1 MPVTDR
7 VKQILSHYASENPGT
22 LTNLYRLLN
31 AGQLAGT
38 GKLVILP
45 VDQGFEHGPA
55 RTFAP
60 NPEGYD
66 PDYHYQLAIDAG
78 CSAYAAPLGA
88 LEAGAAKFAGQIPLI
103 LKLNNSDT
111 LAKID
116 APCSAITGSVEDA
129 LRLGC
134 VGIGYTIY
142 PGSSQRNRM
151 YEDLREL
158 TLEAKRKGLVVVTW
172 SYPRGAGISKAGE
185 TGLDICAYAAHIAA
199 QLGSHIIKVKP
210 PTAHLEQEE
219 SKKALEKAGVKIDT
233 LADRAR
239 YVVQATFNGKRI
251 VIFSGG
257 EAKGTEDV
265 LNDVRELA
273 KGGAFGSIMGR
284 NAFQRPRAES
294 LRLLNDVMSIFRNA
308 LSKENLMSIQHV
320 SYLARGG
327 GSADAELAVPAGEG
341 QVPAVV
347 LIQEWW
353 GLNDHIRSI
362 LQRLAEAGFLA
373 LAPDL
378 YHGKSTADA
387 EEAGKLMTE
396 LDTLRAVREIGGG
409 VDFLRTHERSN
420 GRVGVIGFCMGG
432 ALTFASAC
440 HIEGLGAA
448 VPFYGIPPAEKVD
461 YTRVTAPIL
470 AHFAS
475 RDGWAPP
482 DRAREIQKQIEAAG
496 KSTMRL
502 EIYEAD
508 HAFMNDTRP
517 EVYSAEAAASA
528 WDRSVAFLHEN
539 LRLAGVSV
547 APGRVLQGA
556 HGRHR
561 SPGHRQRWLVPR
573 RCSADHRHRQ
583 GSGGG
588 AAGCGGHRGPL
599 RRAPLR
605 DHPDPGDHGAA
616 VPRAGDPEE
625 PCQGGVDGG
634 RLPPGRHRP
643 GARAA
648 PRGVTGLAAGRRD
661 APDDAHPAERR
672 SPAGDRRVRG
682 GQRVVGADGVPPD
695 LGAGGLQHRRG
706 LAARS

>member
-7 VKQILSHYASENPGT
+7 VKQILSYYSSENPGT

-31 AGQLAGT
+31 SGQLAGT
-38 GKLVILP
+38 GKMVILP

-55 RTFAP
+55 RTFCP

-78 CSAYAAPLGA
+78 CNAYAAPLGA

-111 LAKID
+111 LAKVD
-116 APCSAITGSVEDA
+116 APCSAITGSIEDA

-142 PGSSQRNRM
+142 PGSSLRNRM

-172 SYPRGAGISKAGE
+172 SYPRGAGLSKAGE
-185 TGLDICAYAAHIAA
+185 TGLDVCAYAAHIAA

-210 PTAHLEQEE
+210 PTAHIEQEE
-219 SKKALEKAGVKIDT
+219 SKKALEKAGVKLDT

-239 YVVQATFNGKRI
+239 YVVQAAFNGKRI

-257 EAKGTEDV
+257 EAKSTEAV
-265 LNDVRELA
+265 LDEVRELA

-284 NAFQRPRAES
+284 NAFQRPRSEA
-294 LRLLNDVMSIFRNA
+294 LQLLHDVISIFRNP
-308 LSKENLMSIQHV
+308 LTKENAMTIQHV
-320 SYLARGG
+320 SFLARGG
-327 GSADAELAVPAGEG
+327 GSVDGELAVPEGEG
-341 QVPAVV
+341 QVPALV

-353 GLNDHIRSI
+353 GLNDHIRS
-362 LQRLAEAGFLA
+362 LLERMAAEGFLV

-378 YHGKSTADA
+378 YHGKSTKDP
-387 EEAGKLMTE
+387 EEAGRLMTE
-396 LDTLRAVREIGGG
+396 LDTLRAVKEIGGG

-420 GRVGVIGFCMGG
+420 GKVGVLGFCMGG

-461 YTRVTAPIL
+461 YGRVTAPIL

-475 RDGWAPP
+475 KDGWAQPE
-482 DRAREIQKQIEAAG
+482 RAKEIQKKIEAAG
-496 KSTMRL
+496 KTTMRL
-502 EIYEAD
+502 EIYEAE

-517 EVYSAEAAASA
+517 EVYNAEAAALA
-528 WDRSVAFLHEN
+528 WSRTVEFLKQH
-539 LRLAGVSV
+539 
-547 APGRVLQGA
+547 
-556 HGRHR
+556 
-561 SPGHRQRWLVPR
+561 
-573 RCSADHRHRQ
+573 
-583 GSGGG
+583 
-588 AAGCGGHRGPL
+588 
-599 RRAPLR
+599 
-605 DHPDPGDHGAA
+605 
-616 VPRAGDPEE
+616 
-625 PCQGGVDGG
+625 
-634 RLPPGRHRP
+634 
-643 GARAA
+643 
-648 PRGVTGLAAGRRD
+648 
-661 APDDAHPAERR
+661 
-672 SPAGDRRVRG
+672 
-682 GQRVVGADGVPPD
+682 
-695 LGAGGLQHRRG
+695 LG
-706 LAARS
+706 

>member
-7 VKQILSHYASENPGT
+7 VKQILSYYSSENPGT

-31 AGQLAGT
+31 SGQLAGT
-38 GKLVILP
+38 GKMVILP

-55 RTFAP
+55 RTFCP

-78 CSAYAAPLGA
+78 CNAYAAPLRA

-111 LAKID
+111 LAKVD
-116 APCSAITGSVEDA
+116 APCSAITGSIEDA

-142 PGSSQRNRM
+142 PGSSLRNRM

-172 SYPRGAGISKAGE
+172 SYPRGAGLSKAGE
-185 TGLDICAYAAHIAA
+185 TGLDVCAYAAHIAA

-210 PTAHLEQEE
+210 PTAHIEQEE
-219 SKKALEKAGVKIDT
+219 SKKALEKAGVKLDT

-257 EAKGTEDV
+257 ESKSTEAV
-265 LNDVRELA
+265 LDDVRELA

-284 NAFQRPRAES
+284 NAFQRPRGEA
-294 LRLLNDVMSIFRNA
+294 LQLLNDVISIFRNS
-308 LSKENLMSIQHV
+308 LTKENAMTIQHV
-320 SYLARGG
+320 SFLARGG
-327 GSADAELAVPAGEG
+327 GSVDGELGVPGGEG
-341 QVPAVV
+341 QVPALV
-347 LIQEWW
+347 LVQEWW
-353 GLNDHIRSI
+353 GLNDHIRS
-362 LQRLAEAGFLA
+362 LLERMAAEGFLV

-378 YHGKSTADA
+378 YHGKSTKDP

-396 LDTLRAVREIGGG
+396 LDTLRAVKEIGGG
-409 VDFLRTHERSN
+409 VDFLRTHDRSN
-420 GRVGVIGFCMGG
+420 GKVGVLGFCMGG

-461 YTRVTAPIL
+461 YGRVTAPIL

-475 RDGWAPP
+475 RDGWAQPE
-482 DRAREIQKQIEAAG
+482 RAKEIQKQIEAAG
-496 KSTMRL
+496 KATMRL
-502 EIYEAD
+502 EIYEAE

-517 EVYSAEAAASA
+517 EVYSAEAAALA
-528 WDRSVAFLHEN
+528 WSRTVEFLKQH
-539 LRLAGVSV
+539 
-547 APGRVLQGA
+547 
-556 HGRHR
+556 
-561 SPGHRQRWLVPR
+561 
-573 RCSADHRHRQ
+573 
-583 GSGGG
+583 
-588 AAGCGGHRGPL
+588 
-599 RRAPLR
+599 
-605 DHPDPGDHGAA
+605 
-616 VPRAGDPEE
+616 
-625 PCQGGVDGG
+625 
-634 RLPPGRHRP
+634 
-643 GARAA
+643 
-648 PRGVTGLAAGRRD
+648 
-661 APDDAHPAERR
+661 
-672 SPAGDRRVRG
+672 
-682 GQRVVGADGVPPD
+682 
-695 LGAGGLQHRRG
+695 LG
-706 LAARS
+706 